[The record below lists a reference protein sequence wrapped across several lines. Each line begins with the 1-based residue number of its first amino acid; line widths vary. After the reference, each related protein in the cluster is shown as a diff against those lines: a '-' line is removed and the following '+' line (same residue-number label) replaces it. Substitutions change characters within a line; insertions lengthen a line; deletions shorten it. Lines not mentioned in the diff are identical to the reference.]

1 MNKKLYN
8 NKIKAIGETMSV
20 ESKINVVGSAGIKRS
35 LYYSDYDLFE
45 NVDNKSDRTIYNHF
59 RSLFEIIKGS
69 NYIVITDFKCG
80 IDEDGEPLRWD
91 YSDVM
96 NNNNNGYTLEE
107 AMTHKGMIKL
117 DLVAFLNSRFIE
129 ISEVYNITLNKKSNM
144 NYSKSEVLK
153 ELNSEYIDLV
163 KDDNYM
169 KALKRMFSIIK
180 LNNPKDKKLDIL
192 INYFNSPIGLLY
204 RCKADLETIAII
216 LYYNKF
222 SLDQVRDSLQ
232 MLKEVVSSFDVENN
246 IEAISKLKSK
256 LEMKKSLLKQI
267 KKIKDF
273 VNRDAKRFILS
284 SGL

>member
-1 MNKKLYN
+1 
-8 NKIKAIGETMSV
+8 
-20 ESKINVVGSAGIKRS
+20 
-35 LYYSDYDLFE
+35 
-45 NVDNKSDRTIYNHF
+45 
-59 RSLFEIIKGS
+59 
-69 NYIVITDFKCG
+69 
-80 IDEDGEPLRWD
+80 
-91 YSDVM
+91 M

-144 NYSKSEVLK
+144 NYSKSEELK

-232 MLKEVVSSFDVENN
+232 IIKEVVSSFDVDNN